1 MARYRVPV
9 YVTDRYDIFVDVP
22 DDVDDPEE
30 FAIDY
35 VEETFL
41 RYDEETWDESIE
53 YIREEYGVDEIEEVN

>member
-1 MARYRVPV
+1 MARYRVPI

-22 DDVDDPEE
+22 EDVDDPEE

-35 VEETFL
+35 VEETFS

-53 YIREEYGVDEIEEVN
+53 YIREECGLDEIEEVD